1 MRACLLQSA
10 KRGSRCSRA
19 PWIAAIAASF
29 VYPIGIAVPVL
40 AAARSPPT
48 TAAREA
54 SPPSDRDERPEGVLA
69 AAHSKPPVTHE
80 ASPPTD
86 SEELPEITVS
96 ATTTPEPVKDVG
108 SSVTVIDAAQI
119 EREQRRTVPDALSLT
134 PGLNVVQTGG
144 PGGQTSVFIRGTNSN
159 QVKVLIDGIDAS
171 DPSNPNGSFDF
182 GQLLTYDIARIEVLR
197 GPQSGLYGADAIGG
211 VISITTKAGEG
222 PPKAKGLI
230 EGGSFGTL
238 NETMGFSGST
248 PVFSYNMNLAHF
260 DVANT
265 PVTPPELLP
274 PGRLAIGNA
283 YENWTLSTK
292 FGAHLGDNLDAS
304 VVARYIDATLRF
316 TGNDFSTFPATPAAS
331 QSVQRVNDLF
341 TRGEAN
347 WITFGGAVKNRFGLG
362 YTQADSRVKD
372 PDTSFGITPPTRN
385 LGQRLQYDWQGLAE
399 LSKEWTLIGGVES
412 KNDQI
417 HTMTAFARTT
427 FASIANNAG
436 YLQLLTRYDDRF
448 FLASNVRYDA
458 NSQFGSRAT
467 FRFAPS
473 FHVPVTETVLKGSY
487 GTGFKPPTLSQLYVD
502 FPSFGF
508 FGNPNLKPEE
518 STGYDIGFEQPLFD
532 NLIRFGATYYQNN
545 IKNLIDINET
555 RTSLTNIGRAKTY
568 GCEAFSS
575 FAITP
580 ELNFRLDYTFTIARD
595 EITGLE
601 LLRRPRNK
609 LSMQAAWKPIDKLSL
624 STTLVFVGTFIDGN
638 RDFSVRRLTAPGYTL
653 VNLAANYEVTE
664 NFSAFARIDNL
675 FNVRYQNPTGFFAP
689 GLGAYAGLRMTY

>member
-1 MRACLLQSA
+1 MSISTFEAARRGSLLAVRISVRLVRVLPLAPPFLACLLSWPLEA
-10 KRGSRCSRA
+10 KEAVLPKRQEAA
-19 PWIAAIAASF
+19 PQ
-29 VYPIGIAVPVL
+29 VQ
-40 AAARSPPT
+40 
-48 TAAREA
+48 EA
-54 SPPSDRDERPEGVLA
+54 SPPPDA
-69 AAHSKPPVTHE
+69 IK
-80 ASPPTD
+80 
-86 SEELPEITVS
+86 LPEVTVS
-96 ATTTPEPVKDVG
+96 ATATPEPVKDVG
-108 SSVTVIDAAQI
+108 SSVTVIDSAQI
-119 EREQRRTVPDALSLT
+119 ERQQRRTVPDALSLV

-159 QVKVLIDGIDAS
+159 QVKVLIDGMDAS

-292 FGAHLGDNLDAS
+292 LGAHLSDSLDAS
-304 VVARYIDATLRF
+304 LVARYIDSTLRF

-331 QSVQRVNDLF
+331 QSVQRNNQLY

-347 WITFGGAVKNRFGLG
+347 WITFGGALKNRFRLG
-362 YTQADSRVKD
+362 YTQAYAQFKD
-372 PDTSFGITPPTRN
+372 PDTSFGITLPTSN

-399 LSKEWTLIGGVES
+399 LSREWTLIGGFES
-412 KNDQI
+412 RHDQLS
-417 HTMTAFARTT
+417 TAPTFARV
-427 FASIANNAG
+427 ANNAG

-448 FLASNVRYDA
+448 FLASNIRYDA

-467 FRFAPS
+467 FRVAPS
-473 FHVPVTETVLKGSY
+473 FHVPWTETVLKGSY
-487 GTGFKPPTLSQLYVD
+487 GTGFRPPALSQLYVD
-502 FPSFGF
+502 FPAFNF

-518 STGYDIGFEQPLFD
+518 STGYDIGFEQPLFKD
-532 NLIRFGATYYQNN
+532 VIRAGATYYQNN
-545 IKNLIDINET
+545 ITNLININET
-555 RTSLTNIGRAKTY
+555 FTSLTNIGRAKTY
-568 GCEAFSS
+568 GCEAFSA
-575 FAITP
+575 FTITP
-580 ELNFRLDYTFTIARD
+580 ELSFRLDYTFTIARD
-595 EITGLE
+595 EITDLE

-638 RDFSVRRLTAPGYTL
+638 RDFSIRRLHAPGYTL
-653 VNLAANYEVTE
+653 VNLAANYEVSE
-664 NFSAFARIDNL
+664 NFSAFGRIDNL
-675 FNVRYQNPTGFFAP
+675 FNVQYQNPTGFLAP